1 MITLLLAEW
10 EEEEYYLGFTLG
22 QPYNWGPM

>member
-1 MITLLLAEW
+1 MITLLLSQW

-22 QPYNWGPM
+22 QPYNWSPM